1 MRAIARFLTC
11 AALAAS
17 CTLPAAAAAPNAP
30 ARPVDPLAGV
40 PKDAIT
46 HHSIALPG
54 GRLTYTA
61 RAGTIVIRNADEKP
75 QATMFYTAYTLDGAN
90 PKTRPVTFFYNGGPG
105 SATLWLRMGSFGPVR
120 VQTGNGTMTKPAPFV
135 LADNRYTL
143 LDASD
148 LVFVDMPASGFGR
161 ILPGGDAKK
170 IFGSDNDVNAF
181 NQFVQRYITANGRW
195 NSPKVLFGESYGT
208 PRTAML
214 VNSLQNA
221 GVGVNGIVLQSSIL
235 NDALASS
242 ETYGG
247 ANTDDWQ
254 YVFALPTMAATAYFY
269 HAVPGAPPTLSA
281 YMKDVQAFAMGEYR
295 EALNQGA
302 NLSPGRFDS
311 IAAKLHRYTG
321 LSELY
326 IRNNDLRMTAQRFL
340 AEFRR
345 SHAQTVGAYDAR
357 FRLYALDQE
366 AEFPQL
372 EPSDASIDAAYIG
385 MTNDYLRTTLG
396 YKTNLPYLTGAYAA
410 IQAAGGWDF
419 THQGG
424 LPLNSAPD
432 LAQAMTYNP
441 GLRIFSANG
450 WYDSVTPF
458 LATVYTLDHL
468 QIQKPLLKNITYGFY
483 PSGHMIYLNPDA
495 LAVFHADLER
505 WYKTLR

>member
-1 MRAIARFLTC
+1 MRAMARFLTC
-11 AALAAS
+11 AALAATCS
-17 CTLPAAAAAPNAP
+17 LPALAAAPV
-30 ARPVDPLAGV
+30 RPVDPLAGV
-40 PKDAIT
+40 PKDAVT
-46 HHSIALPG
+46 HHSISLPG
-54 GRLTYTA
+54 GRLAYTA
-61 RAGTIVIRNADEKP
+61 RAGTIVIRNGDEKP

-90 PKTRPVTFFYNGGPG
+90 PRTRPVTFFYNGGPG

-214 VNSLQNA
+214 VNSLQSA

-254 YVFALPTMAATAYFY
+254 YVFAVPTMAATAYFY
-269 HAVPGAPPTLSA
+269 HAVPGAPPTLAA

-302 NLSPGRFDS
+302 NLSAARFDS
-311 IAAKLHRYTG
+311 IVAKLHRYTG

-326 IRNNDLRMTAQRFL
+326 IRNNNLRLTAQRFL

-419 THQGG
+419 THQGS

-441 GLRIFSANG
+441 SLRVFSANG
-450 WYDSVTPF
+450 WYDSVTPY
-458 LATVYTLDHL
+458 LTTVYTLNHL
-468 QIQKPLLKNITYGFY
+468 EIQKALLRNITYGFY

-495 LAVFHADLER
+495 LATFHADLER

>member
-1 MRAIARFLTC
+1 VRAIALLLTS

-17 CTLPAAAAAPNAP
+17 CSLTALAAGPAK
-30 ARPVDPLAGV
+30 PVDPLAGV
-40 PKDAIT
+40 PKDSVT
-46 HHSIALPG
+46 HHAISLPG
-54 GRLTYTA
+54 GRLNYGA
-61 RAGTIVIRNADEKP
+61 RAGTIVIRDAGEKP

-90 PKTRPVTFFYNGGPG
+90 PKSRPVTFFYNGGPG
-105 SATLWLRMGSFGPVR
+105 SASLWLRMGSFGPVR
-120 VQTGNGTMTKPAPFV
+120 VQTGDGAMTKGAPFA

-161 ILPGGDAKK
+161 ILPGGDPKK
-170 IFGSDNDVNAF
+170 VFGSDNDVNAF
-181 NQFVQRYITANGRW
+181 SQFVQRYLTANGRW

-242 ETYGG
+242 GTYGG

-254 YVFALPTMAATAYFY
+254 YIFAMPTMAATAYFY
-269 HAVPGAPPTLSA
+269 HAVPGAPATLTA
-281 YMKDVQAFAMGEYR
+281 FMKEVQAFAMGEYR
-295 EALNQGA
+295 AALNQGSD
-302 NLSPGRFDS
+302 LSPDRYNA
-311 IAAKLHRYTG
+311 IVAKLHRYTG

-326 IRNNDLRMTAQRFL
+326 IRNNDLRLTSQAYL

-357 FRLYALDQE
+357 YRLYALDQE
-366 AEFPQL
+366 TEYPQL

-385 MTNDYLRTTLG
+385 MTNDYLRTTLR
-396 YKTNLPYLTGAYAA
+396 YRTNLPYLTGAYAA

-419 THQGG
+419 THQGS

-441 GLRIFSANG
+441 SLRVFSANG

-458 LATVYTLDHL
+458 ATTVYTLNHL
-468 QIQKPLLKNITYGFY
+468 EIQKPLLKNITYGFY

-495 LAVFHADLER
+495 LAAFHADLER
-505 WYKTLR
+505 WYKTMR